1 MDQEQ
6 LRRIIQEVLAREM
19 GQAAGAAAVPAE
31 TPSAPPTAPAA
42 PPTPPVPPTAAPLP
56 ASLAAPAAVPAPV
69 QSPGPPPP
77 AAADSGSIEIRLH
90 QKVVTAGDLAAV
102 EPHTTV
108 IVPVGAIVSPLVHDV
123 VAAKKLR
130 LRFENEGGRPSVA
143 LASDHGGFRLKEA
156 LKGFLME
163 WGHPFFDFGTHSED
177 AVDYPEF
184 AHKAAKAVAEGH
196 YELAIVV
203 DGAGIGSCMA
213 ANKVP
218 GVRAAMCFDAATA
231 RNSREHNFAN
241 VLTLGGKMISI
252 EQAREIVR
260 TWLETPWGAERHARR
275 VRLIREIEMKYL
287 KD

>member
-19 GQAAGAAAVPAE
+19 GRAEGAPAVPPE
-31 TPSAPPTAPAA
+31 L
-42 PPTPPVPPTAAPLP
+42 PPVPAP
-56 ASLAAPAAVPAPV
+56 ASPATPAPV
-69 QSPGPPPP
+69 STPTPPP
-77 AAADSGSIEIRLH
+77 AAAPTPAAPAVQASAGLELRLH
-90 QKVVTAGDLAAV
+90 QKVLTAGDLEAV

-108 IVPVGAIVSPLVHDV
+108 IVPVGTIVSPLVHDV

-196 YELAIVV
+196 YELGIVV

-218 GVRAAMCFDAATA
+218 GVRAAMCYDAATA

-241 VLTLGGKMISI
+241 VLTLGGKMISV

-260 TWLETPWGAERHARR
+260 TWLDTPWGAERHARR

>member
-6 LRRIIQEVLAREM
+6 LRRIIQEVLAREL
-19 GQAAGAAAVPAE
+19 GQAVGAPAVQPEAPPYPAAVIPPAPVPA
-31 TPSAPPTAPAA
+31 TPSAPAPQPSTTPAVPAAPAA
-42 PPTPPVPPTAAPLP
+42 P
-56 ASLAAPAAVPAPV
+56 ASL
-69 QSPGPPPP
+69 
-77 AAADSGSIEIRLH
+77 EIRLH
-90 QKVVTAGDLAAV
+90 QKVLTAGDLEAV

-177 AVDYPEF
+177 VVDYPEF

-196 YELAIVV
+196 YELGIIV

-218 GVRAAMCFDAATA
+218 GIRAAMCYDAASA

-241 VLTLGGKMISI
+241 VLTLGGKMISV

>member
-31 TPSAPPTAPAA
+31 TPPAPPPEPPPAPAA
-42 PPTPPVPPTAAPLP
+42 PSA
-56 ASLAAPAAVPAPV
+56 LAQPAPAAVSA
-69 QSPGPPPP
+69 PP
-77 AAADSGSIEIRLH
+77 AAPAPAPQPASGTDSLEIRLH
-90 QKVVTAGDLAAV
+90 QKVLTAGDLAAV

-123 VAAKKLR
+123 VAVKKLR

-143 LASDHGGFRLKEA
+143 LAADHGGFRLKEA

-196 YELAIVV
+196 YELGIIV

-218 GVRAAMCFDAATA
+218 GVRAAMCCDAATA

-241 VLTLGGKMISI
+241 VLTLGGKMISV

>member
-1 MDQEQ
+1 LE
-6 LRRIIQEVLAREM
+6 L
-19 GQAAGAAAVPAE
+19 
-31 TPSAPPTAPAA
+31 
-42 PPTPPVPPTAAPLP
+42 
-56 ASLAAPAAVPAPV
+56 
-69 QSPGPPPP
+69 
-77 AAADSGSIEIRLH
+77 RLH
-90 QKVVTAGDLAAV
+90 QKVLTAGDLEAV

-108 IVPVGAIVSPLVHDV
+108 IVPVGTIVSPLVHDV

-196 YELAIVV
+196 YELGIVV

-218 GVRAAMCFDAATA
+218 GVRAAMCYDAATA

-241 VLTLGGKMISI
+241 VLTLGGKMISV

-260 TWLETPWGAERHARR
+260 TWLDTPWGAERHARR